1 MIILTYLNSQKRLK
15 RVGTDLPVFASLK
28 VIQEKFG
35 EGIYQYFYFLKFL
48 CIINVILSILGL
60 INSVSHWSMDPWIS
74 EVRGVNNTNC
84 TDFQFDLNISEIVA
98 VQMSNFYI
106 SSYGPKSYKVWW
118 WTNAAAIILYL
129 FFFPTILSSNIRKR
143 FRRLG
148 QYDNQD
154 RYKKNGDII
163 RKKGKILNPKGTKYG
178 RIFFSYF
185 IFLILN
191 LFFGVIILGFVVA
204 QLYVFNKSFQS
215 SILVGIVTIVVDFG
229 GQFIWTGLTK
239 FEKHYRWTT
248 FNKHHTAKYYISK
261 ISTFSLMLLSY
272 YLVRNEKVT
281 NLPLWNW
288 ITKYADTDQDKV
300 NCISS
305 YNPAS
310 CEIPALG
317 NTFISFML
325 IGLTVFI
332 YYLLSLLILP

>member
-1 MIILTYLNSQKRLK
+1 MPILSDLKLIQK
-15 RVGTDLPVFASLK
+15 
-28 VIQEKFG
+28 KFG

-48 CIINVILSILGL
+48 CIINLILSILGL
-60 INSVSHWSMDPWIS
+60 INSISHWSMDPWIS
-74 EVRGVNNTNC
+74 TAQGVNNTDC
-84 TDFQFDLNISEIVA
+84 TDLNLDLNVSEIIA
-98 VQMSNFYI
+98 VQISNFYI

-118 WTNAAAIILYL
+118 WTNAIAIVLSL
-129 FFFPTILSSNIRKR
+129 FIFPTTLSSNIRKR

-148 QYDNQD
+148 QYDTQD
-154 RYKKNGDII
+154 RYKRDDDII

-185 IFLILN
+185 IFLFLN
-191 LFFGVIILGFVVA
+191 FVFGIIILGFVVA
-204 QLYVFNKSFQS
+204 QLYVFNKSLQS
-215 SILVGIVTIVVDFG
+215 SILVGFVTLAVDFG
-229 GQFIWTGLTK
+229 GQFIWTALTK

-261 ISTFSLMLLSY
+261 ISSFSLMLLSY
-272 YLVRNEKVT
+272 YLVRNEKIT
-281 NLPLWNW
+281 GLPLWNW
-288 ITKYADTDQDKV
+288 ITKYADPDPNKI

-325 IGLTVFI
+325 IGLTVC
-332 YYLLSLLILP
+332 LL